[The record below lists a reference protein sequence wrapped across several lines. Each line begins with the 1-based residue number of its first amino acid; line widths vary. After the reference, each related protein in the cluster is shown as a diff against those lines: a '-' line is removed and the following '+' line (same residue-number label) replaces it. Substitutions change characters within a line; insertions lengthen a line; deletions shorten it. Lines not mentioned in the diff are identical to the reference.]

1 MHLNYHSN
9 NLLLDNKQAPITPAL
24 ACNLDNTTAE
34 SLLTKFKEYLVAKCN
49 PLSKPKFLQLQ
60 LIPD

>member
-1 MHLNYHSN
+1 MKNSRIGVLNYHSN

-34 SLLTKFKEYLVAKCN
+34 SLLTKFKEYLRIAVFIGCKM
-49 PLSKPKFLQLQ
+49 
-60 LIPD
+60 

>member
-34 SLLTKFKEYLVAKCN
+34 SLLTKFKEYLRIAVFIGCRM
-49 PLSKPKFLQLQ
+49 
-60 LIPD
+60 